1 MEQPSSSLLSYIKNF
16 LRSYYSLKNKTKNM
30 KAPKLLLSVLA
41 CAAAVG
47 SYAQNV
53 PTHDSY
59 VMPFDDGKSKPFSEY
74 FREWEPGTP
83 LSEDENFYISR
94 VPLKQ
99 RFENPATQVD
109 PTMTTDRK
117 FCMWTPMGI
126 SDTYWQSLPR
136 YVFDGDNFSMWSYVD
151 SQGGWSLP
159 WVRVPG
165 AYSDVTHRNG
175 VANSGGLV
183 FFDSWGG
190 DNTES
195 NNSVNMLVEK
205 EGGQFKWV
213 EKFVKFLRYY
223 GLDGV
228 GINPEG
234 TVPQASALQDFF
246 SQCREYAESIGWQFH
261 VYWYGTNTNDGY
273 MNLDSDFNK
282 SKSDWLWKNG
292 KQVVDM
298 YMLNYSWS
306 GYASQSV
313 SVAEEIGANPYTLYA
328 GYDIQGNWLGRG
340 SWKTLKKNKMSIAF
354 WGNHTTN
361 MIYQNSSEFGSG
373 DEAVQACYLEKQEQ
387 VFSGGYRNPANRP
400 AVADG
405 ITSSSD
411 AGMKLF
417 HGIAEFLP
425 ARSVLQ
431 ELPFVTRFCL
441 GNGKTFRNEGKVTFD
456 HKWFNVGVQDYQ
468 PTWRWWITDDNK
480 KVPNDPIDCGF
491 TFDDAWFAGSSM
503 KFSGATAVSNVR
515 LFKTN
520 FDISESDDVS
530 MVVKLNSGNDT
541 HMKLFW
547 SFVGSEDQLHYCDI
561 TGAQEGAWTKISAK
575 ASEIGMNGNVAL
587 VGLKFENTPAN
598 YEILIGEMSII
609 PAKTFAPVQPTI
621 TTAESNILKKRTYNS
636 LDFKFSWNCASTK
649 NDNDPSIPVYNE
661 DVDTWYFEVYV
672 QAKGEDPILCG
683 TTSSWAHYV
692 VGAPVSA
699 NTEVSDYRVG
709 VCAVAPDGVTKSAI
723 TWTNYMTTGLTLID
737 GIVCNKS
744 VIKAGE
750 EFTLSL
756 IDPNQEEP
764 FSWEIYNAT
773 TGGTAVATQDGG
785 RSFTTSLNEEGYYD
799 VKLTKF
805 DLSELNYRGYVQISP
820 ESTGAIPSIEDF
832 TASKTNVTNADE
844 EVTLSYTGNKG
855 EGTVS
860 RGLRIDDPYIFR
872 IPAEFLPMNQNQY
885 TIALWIKPEK
895 FTFAKYGM
903 GLIGQRDLNISWPD
917 NNWGAIWVDVWP
929 GIANANNEKDLPANT
944 VSFSMWGDAGRGYQD
959 LKYPVNGA
967 TNPHENPNLACCT
980 DGRFAG
986 TTTESYSLS
995 ENQWSHIVISYD
1007 GAKQRIYFNGKK
1019 TGENERPKLTYR
1031 QVNNGSKPVT
1041 EAPIYIGGSRVY
1053 FAGFI
1058 GEIDD
1063 VQVWHKALSDN
1074 EVIDAMK
1081 GYDGREI
1088 PSDLKGYWTFE
1099 SDDYNEA
1106 NKTFENK
1113 GTLSTDAKAA
1123 YVEIRGSGGE
1133 NTSKNEENLMP
1144 ANINVEG
1151 NPAMSGTM
1159 PITTTSTFSIPDAEV
1174 VNNGDNATATF
1185 SKDGKYSVTL
1195 TLTNG
1200 WGSATMTK
1208 DEYIVVVLEGSGV
1221 EDNLVNNLTVY
1232 PNPFIDNVNLQF
1244 AADGN
1249 YVIDVYDAQGR
1260 LVTTRKHE
1268 AMAGEIC
1275 TLTINGGKGVY
1286 YVAVSKDNKRIRTLK
1301 VVAE

>member
-1 MEQPSSSLLSYIKNF
+1 
-16 LRSYYSLKNKTKNM
+16 M

-41 CAAAVG
+41 CAAVVG
-47 SYAQNV
+47 SYAQSV

-59 VMPFDDGKSKPFSEY
+59 VMPFDEGKSKPFSEY
-74 FREWEPGTP
+74 FRNWEPGTP

-99 RFENPATQVD
+99 RFENSATQVD
-109 PTMTTDRK
+109 PTMTTARK
-117 FCMWTPMGI
+117 FCLWTPMGI

-261 VYWYGTNTNDGY
+261 VYWYGTNTNNGSMDLGSTL
-273 MNLDSDFNK
+273 NS
-282 SKSDWLWKNG
+282 SKSNWLWKNG

-298 YMLNYSWS
+298 YMLNYNWS
-306 GYASQSV
+306 GSLANSANYA
-313 SVAEEIGANPYTLYA
+313 EGLGADPYTVYA
-328 GYDIQGNWLGRG
+328 GYDIQGKWLSYGNW
-340 SWKTLKKNKMSIAF
+340 WDVKNSKASIAF

-373 DEAVQACYLEKQEQ
+373 DEAVQACYLVKQEQ
-387 VFSGGYRNPANRP
+387 VFSGGNRNPANRP
-400 AVADG
+400 AINSNVA
-405 ITSSSD
+405 SSSE
-411 AGMKLF
+411 AGMKQF

-441 GNGKTFRNEGKVTFD
+441 GNGKTFRNEGQVTFN
-456 HKWFNVGVQDYQ
+456 HKWFNVGVQDYL

-480 KVPNDPIDCGF
+480 NVPNDPITCGF

-503 KFSGATAVSNVR
+503 QFSGATAVSNVR

-520 FDISESDDVS
+520 FNVSESDDVS
-530 MVVKLNSGNDT
+530 MVVKLKSGTDT

-621 TTAESNILKKRTYNS
+621 TTAENNILKKRTYNS
-636 LDFKFSWNCASTK
+636 LDFKFSWDCASTK
-649 NDNDPSIPVYNE
+649 NDADPSIPVYNE

-672 QAKGEDPILCG
+672 QAQGEDPILCG

-692 VGAPVSA
+692 VSAPVSA
-699 NTEVSDYRVG
+699 NTEVTDYRVG

-723 TWTNYMTTGLTLID
+723 TWTNYMTTDLTLVD
-737 GIVCNKS
+737 GIVCDKA

-756 IDPNQEEP
+756 IDPNQEAP
-764 FSWEIYNAT
+764 YVWEIINAT
-773 TGGTAVATQDGG
+773 TGGNAVASQSGG
-785 RSFTTSLNEEGYYD
+785 KSFTTTLQDEGYYD
-799 VKLTKF
+799 VKITNF
-805 DLSELNYRGYVQISP
+805 DLSTLMYRGYIQISP
-820 ESTGAIPSIEDF
+820 ESTGSIPSIEDF
-832 TASKTNVTNADE
+832 TASKTNVTSADE

-895 FTFAKYGM
+895 FTYAQHAM
-903 GLIGQRDLNISWPD
+903 GLMGQRDLDIHWPH
-917 NNWGAIWVDVWP
+917 NNWGTFWLDVWP
-929 GIANANNEKDLPANT
+929 EKYDADGKKVRDANVLSYTMYGGNT
-944 VSFSMWGDAGRGYQD
+944 YVDQVGGGGNR
-959 LKYPVNGA
+959 
-967 TNPHENPNLACCT
+967 HENPNPNCMT
-980 DGRFAG
+980 DG
-986 TTTESYSLS
+986 YSLS
-995 ENQWSHIVISYD
+995 ENQWTHVLISYD
-1007 GAKQRIYFNGKK
+1007 GSKQRIYFNGKK
-1019 TGENERPKLTYR
+1019 TGEAEYPKLTYSDL
-1031 QVNNGSKPVT
+1031 NGGTGAVA
-1041 EAPIYIGGSRVY
+1041 EAPIFIGGSRVY
-1053 FAGFI
+1053 YAGFT
-1058 GEIDD
+1058 GTIDD
-1063 VQVWHKALSDN
+1063 VQIWHKALSDT
-1074 EVIDAMK
+1074 EVVDAMK
-1081 GYDGREI
+1081 GYYGREI

-1099 SDDYNEA
+1099 SDDYNDA
-1106 NKTFENK
+1106 DKTFENK
-1113 GTLSTDAKAA
+1113 GTLSTTSKAS

-1133 NTSKNEENLMP
+1133 NTSLNEENLLP

-1159 PITTTSTFSIPDAEV
+1159 PITTTSAFTIPDAEV
-1174 VNNGDNATATF
+1174 ENNGDNATATF

-1200 WGSATMTK
+1200 WGSDSKTK

>member
-1 MEQPSSSLLSYIKNF
+1 
-16 LRSYYSLKNKTKNM
+16 M

-41 CAAAVG
+41 CAAVMG

-59 VMPFDDGKSKPFSEY
+59 VMPFDDGKTKRFYDY

-99 RFENPATQVD
+99 RFENSATQVD
-109 PTMTTDRK
+109 PTMTTARK

-175 VANSGGLV
+175 VANSGGLI

-190 DNTES
+190 DNTEA
-195 NNSVNMLVEK
+195 NGVVNMMVEK
-205 EGGQFKWV
+205 ENGQFKWV

-234 TVPQASALQDFF
+234 SVPYPSELQDFF

-261 VYWYGTNTNDGY
+261 VYWYGTNTNTGSIDLGSELNTY
-273 MNLDSDFNK
+273 K
-282 SKSDWLWKNG
+282 SNWLWKNG

-298 YMLNYSWS
+298 YMLNYNWGGSLS
-306 GYASQSV
+306 NSANL
-313 SVAEEIGANPYTLYA
+313 AESLGADPYTVYA
-328 GYDIQGNWLGRG
+328 GYDIQGKWLSYGNWA
-340 SWKTLKKNKMSIAF
+340 TVKNAKASIAF

-361 MIYQNSSEFGSG
+361 MIYQNSSEFGSS
-373 DEAVQACYLEKQEQ
+373 DEAVQACYLVKQEQ
-387 VFSGGYRNPANRP
+387 VFSGGNRNPANRP
-400 AVADG
+400 AINSSIA
-405 ITSSSD
+405 SSSD
-411 AGMKLF
+411 AAMQQF

-456 HKWFNVGVQDYQ
+456 HKWFNVGVQDYL

-480 KVPNDPIDCGF
+480 NVPNDPITCGF

-503 KFSGATAVSNVR
+503 QFSGATAVSNVR
-515 LFKTN
+515 LFKTKFN
-520 FDISESDDVS
+520 VSESDDVS
-530 MVVKLNSGNDT
+530 MVVKLKNGTDT

-561 TGAQEGAWTKISAK
+561 TGAQEGAWTKISTK

-587 VGLKFENTPAN
+587 IGLKFENTPAN
-598 YEILIGEMSII
+598 YEILIGEMAII
-609 PAKTFAPVQPTI
+609 PAKTFAPVQPEI
-621 TTAESNILKKRTYNS
+621 TTAENNILKKRTYNS
-636 LDFKFSWNCASTK
+636 IDFKFSWDCASAK

-661 DVDTWYFEVYV
+661 DVETWYFEVYV
-672 QAKGEDPILCG
+672 QAQGEDPILCG

-692 VGAPVSA
+692 VGAPVSP
-699 NTEVSDYRVG
+699 NTEVTDYRVG

-723 TWTNYMTTGLTLID
+723 TWSNYMTTPLTLVD
-737 GIVCNKS
+737 GIVCDKA
-744 VIKAGE
+744 VIKSGE
-750 EFTLSL
+750 KFTLSL

-764 FSWEIYNAT
+764 FVWEIINAT
-773 TGGTAVATQDGG
+773 TGGNAVASQSGG
-785 RSFTTSLNEEGYYD
+785 KSFTTSLQDEGYYD
-799 VKLTKF
+799 VRITDMNLNTLT
-805 DLSELNYRGYVQISP
+805 YRGYVQISP
-820 ESTGAIPSIEDF
+820 ASTGSIPSIEDF
-832 TASKTNVTNADE
+832 TASKTNITSADE

-860 RGLRIDDPYIFR
+860 RGLQVEDPYMFR
-872 IPAEFLPMNQNQY
+872 IPADFLPDNQSTY
-885 TIALWIKPEK
+885 SIGMWIKPDK
-895 FTFAKYGM
+895 FSYAQHGI
-903 GLIGQRDLNISWPD
+903 GLINKRNMDIGWPN
-917 NNWGAIWVDVWP
+917 NNWGAFWVNIWP
-929 GIANANNEKDLPANT
+929 EKYNASGKKIMDPNIVSYTMFNNEAQYA
-944 VSFSMWGDAGRGYQD
+944 F
-959 LKYPVNGA
+959 NG
-967 TNPHENPNLACCT
+967 NNNKHEIPNLACCT
-980 DGRFAG
+980 DGNRTG
-986 TTTESYSLS
+986 TESYSLS
-995 ENQWSHIVISYD
+995 VGQWSHILISFD
-1007 GAKQRIYFNGKK
+1007 GSKQRIYFNGKK
-1019 TGENERPKLTYR
+1019 VGEGSATKYNYSGNEC
-1031 QVNNGSKPVT
+1031 
-1041 EAPIYIGGSRVY
+1041 PIYIGGSRVY
-1053 FAGFI
+1053 YSGFT
-1058 GEIDD
+1058 GTIDD
-1063 VQVWHKALSDN
+1063 VQVWHKALNDN

-1081 GYDGREI
+1081 GYDGREV

-1099 SDDYNEA
+1099 SDNYNEA
-1106 NKTFENK
+1106 DKTFTNK
-1113 GTLSTDAKAA
+1113 GTLSTNSKAA
-1123 YVEIRGSGGE
+1123 YVEVKGAGGE
-1133 NTSKNEENLMP
+1133 NTSKNEEHLMP

-1159 PITTTSTFSIPDAEV
+1159 PITTTSAFTIPDAEV

-1200 WGSATMTK
+1200 WGSDSKTK